1 MEVSASRLQNVPLLH
16 VVGEID
22 HGTAPRLESAIEAQL
37 NEGSRFLLLDLQGVE
52 YIDSGGISVLLT
64 TLRRL
69 RNQGWL
75 GVIGPTNGV
84 KRLLDMVGLTID
96 RGFRL
101 FADGEEAQLS
111 IVGRTAE
118 SDVRPAPGPGD
129 GGG

>member
-1 MEVSASRLQNVPLLH
+1 MEVSTSQLHNVPLLQI
-16 VVGEID
+16 VGEID

-37 NEGSRFLLLDLQGVE
+37 DAGSRFLLLDLHGVE

-101 FADGEEAQLS
+101 FADGEEARLL
-111 IVGRTAE
+111 IIGRAAE
-118 SDVRPAPGPGD
+118 SDGRPAPHPGD